1 MPSMGYGSLLA
12 TYSMSG
18 SIFCNLLS
26 LSPIYSDQRWGQYCG
41 HESLEM
47 FLTKSF
53 KMLRQNLISLYI
65 GIWNVFPQVHRSSIF
80 EIVWENLKSNDSY
93 SCLSYFCGM
102 SVNMTKSWFNQK
114 TPYFLTAEM
123 SHRNKVKH
131 KRCQLTWL
139 LLRGEVENISPD
151 KKHPGV
157 SFRRLAVF
165 ETKRSTTFENKEK

>member
-1 MPSMGYGSLLA
+1 MKNPLFSWCRQWVMAHFWQHTPCQDQSSA
-12 TYSMSG
+12 TYSP
-18 SIFCNLLS
+18 FLLFTQNRVES
-26 LSPIYSDQRWGQYCG
+26 SRYCG

-102 SVNMTKSWFNQK
+102 SVNMTKSWFIQR

-123 SHRNKVKH
+123 SHRNNVKH
-131 KRCQLTWL
+131 KQCRLTWL
-139 LLRGEVENISPD
+139 LLRREVENISPD
-151 KKHPGV
+151 KKHPEV

-165 ETKRSTTFENKEK
+165 